1 MRIRVVKTNSNA
13 KAVQVVSYQ
22 NNKRVIHKHIG
33 SAHTDEALKEL
44 MMLANEWI
52 KDYTGQL
59 SIFSDSNPNSVLH
72 TNHSSFIGVKYH
84 LFYKQIRTI
93 QRQIGLD
100 GLPALLNDLVA
111 IRIFEPASKL
121 RSLALLEQYL
131 NRSLYGLVGELY
143 LWAFSPWCES
153 GLDGRNRL
161 ELYFTRSAL
170 LKVFDWFSCSG

>member
-143 LWAFSPWCES
+143 L
-153 GLDGRNRL
+153 
-161 ELYFTRSAL
+161 
-170 LKVFDWFSCSG
+170 